1 MTNENELLKRIE
13 VNANVLAGKPIVRGY
28 RISVEQ
34 IVKSLAAG
42 WTTADV
48 LKNFPELNEQD
59 ILACLMYAGK
69 LLEDEK
75 IYKVA

>member
-13 VNANVLAGKPIVRGY
+13 VDATILAGNPIIRGY

-42 WTTADV
+42 WSNKDV
-48 LKNFPELNEQD
+48 LNNFPELNEQD
-59 ILACLMYAGK
+59 ILACLLYAGK
-69 LLEDEK
+69 LLEEEK